1 MTEEEARPVYP
12 FGAIVGQEEMKLA
25 LCLNVID
32 PKIGGVMIMGD
43 RGTGKSTTVRALV
56 DLLPDIDVVAGDA
69 FNSDPTNRGLM
80 GPEATAQYARG
91 EAFEVG
97 QMRVPMVDLPLG
109 ATEDR
114 VCGTIDMESALRDGV
129 KAYEPGLLAKANRG
143 ILYVDEVNLL
153 DDGLVDLVLDSAAS
167 GINTVEREGVSVRH
181 PARFILVGSGNPSEG
196 EMRPQLLDRF
206 GLSVDVRT
214 VMDMDERLAL
224 TLARAAYDRDPDA
237 FVAAAAPESDG
248 VQAQIAS
255 ARERLKG
262 VTMAKDLRLKVAELC
277 SVLEV
282 EGLRGDIVTTRA
294 ALALAAWEDRTEAVE
309 DDVMRVAGMALGHR
323 MRKDPLDPIDG
334 GAKVIVALK
343 RVIKGE
349 KPQKKAP
356 KEEEAAAAP
365 EEEGARANL
374 KPGQWRG
381 L

>member
-1 MTEEEARPVYP
+1 M
-12 FGAIVGQEEMKLA
+12 
-25 LCLNVID
+25 
-32 PKIGGVMIMGD
+32 GGVLVLGD
-43 RGTGKSTTVRALV
+43 RGTGKSVAVRGLAE
-56 DLLPDIDVVAGDA
+56 LLPPLEVVRGDPW
-69 FNSDPTNRGLM
+69 NSDPAERVGLL
-80 GPEATAQYARG
+80 GPAAAEQARRG
-91 EAFEVG
+91 EPLETESV
-97 QMRVPMVDLPLG
+97 RTPLVELPLG

-309 DDVMRVAGMALGHR
+309 DDVMRVAGMELGHR